1 MRVEGGSF
9 IMKNYKKK
17 NVPSQQGIHLKKRIA
32 ATRGRAEFIG
42 IVYLLAIIALV
53 VAAAFVPVLQS
64 EKAPLGVLTFWKVFA
79 WSNLSALDTVGKI
92 IEVANAALYGLMLL
106 GLVINIFKALSKLDW
121 LFKKKGSQL
130 YNFNRNVFAMEDL
143 GEIFSGSFASIIIFH
158 FLIYLICG
166 EMKVLWPSYVIL
178 GGGIFIH
185 FFCGLIGGGAS
196 YFDKDARGNL
206 IEKRRLIGLGAPFIR
221 NLLQLI
227 AVGGMIFFFVKA
239 SDLHTFIPHL
249 LEKGGFQ
256 VYVLGNWIGFLSVG
270 LQILTIIWIIVLL
283 THATNIT
290 EFSIEGTEAA
300 GMKNFRIFSFFTF
313 LTAGGTVVC
322 KYLFG
327 QATFA
332 ADANGYTIV
341 EIVKSLD
348 YNSLFIAVI
357 ALVMFIIELIMT
369 NMPRIPDGMEQDE
382 QTDYEDED
390 QPGPYSMYAMEGVPP
405 FLPPMMAGFED
416 NSAWGENVA
425 EINCPICSKRL
436 RIHTAA
442 EYHRCPSCGKVFETR
457 VKQS

>member
-1 MRVEGGSF
+1 
-9 IMKNYKKK
+9 MKNYKKK
-17 NVPSQQGIHLKKRIA
+17 KVPSQQGIHLKKRIA

-42 IVYLLAIIALV
+42 IVYLLSIIALV
-53 VAAAFVPVLQS
+53 VVAAFVPMLQA
-64 EKAPLGVLTFWKVFA
+64 ELAPLGVLSFWKVYA
-79 WSNLSALDTVGKI
+79 WSNLTSLDTAEKI
-92 IEVANAALYGLMLL
+92 IEVANATIYGLMLF
-106 GLVINIFKALSKLDW
+106 GLVINIFKALSKLNW
-121 LFKKKGSQL
+121 LFKKKGSQT
-130 YNFNRNVFAMEDL
+130 YNFNRNVYAMEDL
-143 GEIFSGSFASIIIFH
+143 GEIFSGTFASIIIFH

-166 EMKVLWPSYVIL
+166 SMTILWPTYVVL

-206 IEKRRLIGLGAPFIR
+206 IEKKRLIGLGAPFIR

-239 SDLHTFIPHL
+239 SELHTFIPYL

-256 VYVLGNWIGFLSVG
+256 AYVLDNWLGFISVG

-327 QATFA
+327 QAAFGV
-332 ADANGYTIV
+332 DANGFTIV
-341 EIVKSLD
+341 ELVKSVD
-348 YNSLFIAVI
+348 YNSLFIAII

-369 NMPRIPDGMEQDE
+369 NMPRIPEGAAGEKESDYDE
-382 QTDYEDED
+382 EDE
-390 QPGPYSMYAMEGVPP
+390 PGPYSMYAEEGLPP
-405 FLPPMMAGFED
+405 FLPPMTAEFGD
-416 NSAWGENVA
+416 NSAWGESVA
-425 EINCPICSKRL
+425 VINCPICSKRL
-436 RIHTAA
+436 KIHTEAT
-442 EYHRCPSCGKVFETR
+442 YHRCPSCSKVFETR
-457 VKQS
+457 IKE

>member
-1 MRVEGGSF
+1 
-9 IMKNYKKK
+9 MKNYKKK
-17 NVPSQQGIHLKKRIA
+17 KVPSQQGIHLKKRIA

-53 VAAAFVPVLQS
+53 VAAAFVPVLQA
-64 EKAPLGVLTFWKVFA
+64 ENAPLGVLTFWKVFA
-79 WSNLSALDTVGKI
+79 WSNLSALDTAEKI
-92 IEVANAALYGLMLL
+92 IQVANATLYGLMLL
-106 GLVINIFKALSKLDW
+106 GLVINIFKALSKLNW

-130 YNFNRNVFAMEDL
+130 YNFNRNVYAMEDL
-143 GEIFSGSFASIIIFH
+143 GEIFSGTFASIVIFH

-166 EMKVLWPSYVIL
+166 EMTVLWPTYVIL
-178 GGGIFIH
+178 GSGIFIH

-206 IEKRRLIGLGAPFIR
+206 IEKKRLIGLGAPFIR

-239 SDLHTFIPHL
+239 SDLHTFIPHF
-249 LEKGGFQ
+249 LEKGAFQ
-256 VYVLGNWIGFLSVG
+256 TYLLGNWMGFLSVG

-327 QATFA
+327 QATFGV
-332 ADANGYTIV
+332 DAGGYTVV

-369 NMPRIPDGMEQDE
+369 NMPHIPEGMEQE
-382 QTDYEDED
+382 EPVDYEDEE

-405 FLPPMMAGFED
+405 FLPPMTAEFED